1 MRPSCLRWILS
12 TVGLLWL
19 ASLAI
24 GITAPETGLRLPEV
38 VVRSLDQVR
47 LEAHRRGVLPLE
59 PGRVLAPEA
68 FPDLPPARLPRL
80 ETLPSPAVRSPG
92 CAYGNPLTSALI
104 RAAGGAE
111 GLYKTALDRLSRDR
125 LDEAAAYLTELRDRY
140 PTAIQADDAGFWLGE
155 IRRRQGRQEEA
166 LAFYFGVKGRYRSEA
181 RFRRAWLLD
190 RLGRRPEARAAWEEL
205 ACDEGD
211 PHRVEAL
218 YRLGAAS
225 LGDGKVGE
233 ALGYLT
239 RAREALDAGAPAPEA
254 VRAGVELAVALALRR
269 AGDLEKAEQ
278 AFLRFLLKHP
288 DHPDAPAARLALAW
302 TLLERG
308 KPREAALRFR
318 WILDAQP
325 PPEHLGPA
333 RYGLAK
339 ALIALGDT
347 TGAVAAVRELE
358 AQPDPRP
365 WLGWAR
371 ADLAWANLERGDY
384 EKALEWYRAALETWE
399 GTGRETL
406 VYMEG
411 ESLYLLGRFKEAAT
425 ALLRVPPESP
435 LRPAALHRAGQ
446 CLLLAGKPARAAELF
461 EAVLKKF
468 PRYEDRDRVRVW
480 LGEARF
486 RQGNL
491 EAAREA
497 FSRVPRTSP
506 AYAHALY
513 GLAWVAFQQE
523 RWDEAA
529 RWFQTFLQRYP
540 DDPNR
545 DEALLTL
552 ARAHFNRR
560 ELRAALA
567 TLSRLEDEA
576 RQPRYRSAARY
587 YRGWMLARSGNTTA
601 ARAVL
606 GSLIH
611 EEPDGPYTARARH
624 ALAWMDFEAGDY
636 EHALAGFRAVAETAD
651 APALVAE
658 ARLKVADCLYNL
670 GRYAEALKAYASLP
684 EGADARFGQ
693 ALCLVQLG
701 DVKGLRASVEAFT
714 RSYPDDPRGLDLL
727 LALAGVLQ
735 ESGKPAAAAE
745 AYQKAARLGK
755 GSTRAAEARLDAA
768 RSLLSAGETRRAREI
783 LGKLAG
789 RADGV
794 GLAALRELTTLAE
807 EEGDARGAR
816 DLWDRVAARSKGAD
830 RVAALRAAAA
840 WARTSGDWEAALKR
854 LRKALEACPPE
865 RDDLRQAVLADTGR
879 TLLAAGR
886 PEEAVGPLQE
896 AGDLGKSPEGL
907 RALLLLG
914 RAQEAAGRPQD
925 ALETYLRMGYLYP
938 PDRPEV
944 AQGLL
949 SAADILEGA
958 GRPDRA
964 RSVLERVAGQA
975 PSPWADQARSRL
987 DSLAPR

>member
-1 MRPSCLRWILS
+1 MRQSCLRWILS
-12 TVGLLWL
+12 TAGLLWL

-24 GITAPETGLRLPEV
+24 GITAPETELHLPEV
-38 VVRSLDQVR
+38 VVRGLDQVR
-47 LEAHRRGVLPLE
+47 LEAHRQGVLPLE

-68 FPDLPPARLPRL
+68 FPELPPARLPPL
-80 ETLPSPAVRSPG
+80 GALPSPTVRSPG

-104 RAAGGAE
+104 RAAGGAD
-111 GLYKTALDRLSRDR
+111 GLYKTALDRLSRGR
-125 LDEAAAYLTELRDRY
+125 LDEAAAYLTELRARY
-140 PTAIQADDAGFWLGE
+140 PTALQADDGGFWLGE
-155 IRRRQGRQEEA
+155 IRRRQGRPDEA
-166 LAFYFGVKGRYRSEA
+166 LAFYFGVKGRYRPEA

-190 RLGRRPEARAAWEEL
+190 RLGRRLEALAAWQEI
-205 ACDEGD
+205 AGDEGD

-218 YRLGAAS
+218 YRLGTAF
-225 LGDGKVGE
+225 LGDGDVAA
-233 ALGYLT
+233 ALEHLT
-239 RAREALDAGAPAPEA
+239 RARNALDAGAPAPEA
-254 VRAGVELAVALALRR
+254 VEAGVDLALALALRR

-288 DHPDAPAARLALAW
+288 DHQGAPAARLALAW

-308 KPREAALRFR
+308 KPREAVMRFR
-318 WILDAQP
+318 WILGAQP

-339 ALIALGDT
+339 ALIALGDLP
-347 TGAVAAVRELE
+347 GASAVVRDLE
-358 AQPDPRP
+358 AQPDARP
-365 WLGWAR
+365 WLGWAW
-371 ADLAWANLERGDY
+371 ADLAWADLEREDY
-384 EKALEWYRAALETWE
+384 QKALEGYRAALDVWG

-411 ESLYLLGRFKEAAT
+411 ECLYLLGRFQEAAT
-425 ALLRVPPESP
+425 ALVRVPTESP

-446 CLLLAGKPARAAELF
+446 CLLLAGQPGRAAELF
-461 EAVLKKF
+461 EKVLRRF
-468 PRYEDRDRVRVW
+468 PRYEERDRVRVW

-486 RQGNL
+486 REGDL
-491 EAAREA
+491 DGAREA
-497 FSRVPRTSP
+497 FSRVPRTRP
-506 AYAHALY
+506 AYAQALY

-567 TLSRLEDEA
+567 TLSRLEGEA

-587 YRGWMLARSGNTTA
+587 YRGWMLARSGNATA

-606 GSLIH
+606 GSLIE

-624 ALAWMDFEAGDY
+624 TLAWMDFEAGDY
-636 EHALAGFRAVAETAD
+636 EQALAGFRTVAETAAD
-651 APALVAE
+651 PGLAAE
-658 ARLKVADCLYNL
+658 ARIKVADCLYNL

-701 DVKGLRASVEAFT
+701 DVKGLRSSVEAFT
-714 RSYPDDPRGLDLL
+714 RRYPDDPRAVDLL

-735 ESGKPAAAAE
+735 ESGDPAGAAE
-745 AYQKAARLGK
+745 AYEQAARLGK
-755 GSTRAAEARLDAA
+755 GSARAAEARLKAA
-768 RSLLSAGETRRAREI
+768 RSLLAAGETRRARQV
-783 LGKLAG
+783 LGKIAE

-794 GLAALRELTTLAE
+794 GLAALRELTALAE
-807 EEGDARGAR
+807 REGDARRAR
-816 DLWDRVAARSKGAD
+816 ELWDRVAARSEGAD

-840 WARTSGDWEAALKR
+840 WARTSGDWEAALER
-854 LRKALEACPPE
+854 LRRALEACPPE

-886 PEEAVGPLQE
+886 PGEAVGPLRE

-914 RAQEAAGRPQD
+914 RAQEAAGTPQD

-938 PDRPEV
+938 SDRPEV

-949 SAADILEGA
+949 SAAEILERA
-958 GRPDRA
+958 GRVDRA

-975 PSPWADQARSRL
+975 PAPWAEQARSRL
-987 DSLAPR
+987 DSLPPR